1 MLYDSPDDWVM
12 IPGEPPVIPRTGS
25 AYSYASSRL
34 TTPRTT
40 PVIPSARNSPATPP
54 VQIYSPAPPHNPRR
68 VHTPFPRG
76 TLPSES
82 PEARAYTPFSRS
94 SPSSPPIVPPVVP
107 SAAVAPPPPLLYT
120 NSPPSPPDVGGFV
133 FVSRTSPSDPPVI
146 PPNASPAGFRPSSA
160 RPSSSSSRSR
170 HSPTPAPTAPSMS
183 TPAEI
188 FVPPPP
194 SPTPPPPDRN
204 ASRRRSGGPLVG
216 EGQGWAYPVEL
227 AGTGLSYPVHST
239 PYSPYTPLPYA
250 SAYTPYA
257 PHYPLYTPYSTPAP
271 LYPPFQQPYLPYYP
285 PYATPAPFQATTIH
299 NTPLPSTSQLPSYA
313 LPASTPI
320 SAATIPLPPPQTDYV
335 IPHSEII
342 ALGGGSTFLDWD
354 LLYPPTPEY
363 AKLVNPATPYAKPK
377 FSDPAFQTGF
387 VVSKVFLRSSSH
399 PVLAYWMDTW
409 GSLDLGGIPTV
420 GGLLASIHTYLH
432 TPLTQEELDRL
443 LETPQNKENVVH
455 ARNIRAREGCELV
468 LNGNGFKRLDALGM
482 HRKFAGVWVGAVE
495 TNDAE
500 GTLEVEVMI
509 GVRPVG

>member
-12 IPGEPPVIPRTGS
+12 VPGEPPVIPRTGS

-239 PYSPYTPLPYA
+239 PYSPYTPLPRTLLITLL
-250 SAYTPYA
+250 TP
-257 PHYPLYTPYSTPAP
+257 PQLHSKQQQSTTHP
-271 LYPPFQQPYLPYYP
+271 YPPPLNYRATLFQ
-285 PYATPAPFQATTIH
+285 PAR
-299 NTPLPSTSQLPSYA
+299 PLV
-313 LPASTPI
+313 
-320 SAATIPLPPPQTDYV
+320 PLRSHSHLPQTDYV

-342 ALGGGSTFLDWD
+342 ALGGGSTLLDWD